1 MKNKILLVVLAL
13 VMVLSLAACGEKQEK
28 KVVNIYN
35 WGEYIDE
42 ELLSKFEKETGI
54 KVNYDTFVTN
64 EDLYVKLKNS
74 NVSYD
79 LLIPS
84 DYMIEKMIK
93 EDMLQKLDFKNIPNY
108 ENVDKEFKDKGFDP
122 KNEYSVPYFWGTLGI
137 VYNSDN
143 VKENIDSWNALWDQK
158 YKDKIIMM
166 DSSRDAIGLSLIK
179 MGYSM
184 NSENETELN
193 KAKEELMKQ
202 KPLVRA
208 YQLDQT
214 KDIMIN
220 GEADLA
226 VMYSGD
232 AALAISE
239 APNLKYV
246 IPKEGSN
253 IFIDSMVVPK
263 NAENKGNAEAFINFM
278 LEEHNASQ
286 NAAIGYST
294 PISKAKELLKD
305 DMKNNSASYPDLSNH
320 KNLETF
326 KDPGE
331 KVKIYDDIWQSIIA
345 N

>member
-1 MKNKILLVVLAL
+1 MKNRILFFMLAIVL
-13 VMVLSLAACGEKQEK
+13 VLSLGACGAKEDK

-35 WGEYIDE
+35 WGEYINED
-42 ELLSKFEKETGI
+42 LLAKFEKETGI

-93 EDMLQKLDFKNIPNY
+93 EDMLQKIDFKNIPNY
-108 ENVDKEFKDKGFDP
+108 SNIDDEFKNKPFDS
-122 KNEYSVPYFWGTLGI
+122 KNEYSVPYFWGTLGL
-137 VYNSDN
+137 VYNTDR
-143 VKENIDSWNALWDQK
+143 VKDDIDSWNALWDQK

-166 DSSRDAIGLSLIK
+166 DSSRDAIGMALIK
-179 MGYSM
+179 LGYSM
-184 NSENETELN
+184 NSENAKELN
-193 KAKEELMKQ
+193 KAKEELIKQ
-202 KPLVRA
+202 KTYVRA

-232 AALAISE
+232 AALAINE
-239 APNLKYV
+239 ASNLKYV

-253 IFIDSMVVPK
+253 IFIDSMVIPK
-263 NAENKGNAEAFINFM
+263 NAENKANAEAFINFM

-286 NAAIGYST
+286 NASIGYST
-294 PISKAKELLKD
+294 PISKAKKYLD
-305 DMKNNSASYPDLSNH
+305 DKMKNNPASYPDLSKH

-326 KDPGE
+326 KDPGD

>member
-1 MKNKILLVVLAL
+1 MKNKILIFLLVGIML
-13 VMVLSLAACGEKQEK
+13 VSLAACGKKEDE

-42 ELLSKFEKETGI
+42 DLLSKFEEETGI

-84 DYMIEKMIK
+84 DYMIERMVQ
-93 EDMLQKLDFKNIPNY
+93 EDMLQKINFENIPNY
-108 ENVDKEFKDKGFDP
+108 QNIDPEFKDKEFDP
-122 KNEYSVPYFWGTLGI
+122 NNEYSVPYFWGTLGL
-137 VYNSDN
+137 VYNKDHI
-143 VKENIDSWNALWDQK
+143 KEDIDSWHALWDEK

-166 DSSRDAIGLSLIK
+166 DSSRDAIGLTLIK
-179 MGYSM
+179 LGYSL
-184 NSENETELN
+184 NSEDEAELN
-193 KAKEELMKQ
+193 KAKEELVKQ
-202 KPLVRA
+202 KDLVRA
-208 YQLDQT
+208 YQLDET
-214 KDIMIN
+214 RDIMIN
-220 GEADLA
+220 EEASIA

-239 APNLKYV
+239 SPSLDYV

-253 IFIDSMVVPK
+253 IFIDSMVIPK
-263 NAENKGNAEAFINFM
+263 NAENKENAEAFINFM
-278 LEEHNASQ
+278 LEENNAAQNAS
-286 NAAIGYST
+286 IGYST
-294 PISKAKELLKD
+294 PISKAKDLLED
-305 DMKNNSASYPDLSNH
+305 QMKNNHAAYPDLS
-320 KNLETF
+320 KYTKLETF
-326 KDPGE
+326 KNPGE

>member
-1 MKNKILLVVLAL
+1 MKNKFILIGLVLI
-13 VMVLSLAACGEKQEK
+13 MVLSLTSCGEKKDQ

-42 ELLSKFEKETGI
+42 DLISKFEEETGI

-84 DYMIEKMIK
+84 DYMIEKMIM
-93 EDMLQKLDFKNIPNY
+93 EDMLQKLDFDNIPNY
-108 ENVDKEFKDKGFDP
+108 KNIDSEFKDKQFDP
-122 KNEYSVPYFWGTLGI
+122 KNEYSVPYFWGTLGL
-137 VYNSDN
+137 VYNTDN
-143 VKENIDSWNALWDQK
+143 IKEDIDSWNALWDQK

-179 MGYSM
+179 LGYSM
-184 NSENETELN
+184 NSEDEKELN

-202 KPLVRA
+202 KELVRA

-232 AALAISE
+232 AALAINE
-239 APNLKYV
+239 ASNLKYV

-253 IFIDSMVVPK
+253 IFIDSMVIPK
-263 NAENKGNAEAFINFM
+263 NAENKANAEAFINFM
-278 LEEHNASQ
+278 LDENNASQ
-286 NAAIGYST
+286 NASIGYST
-294 PISKAKELLKD
+294 PISKAKDLLED
-305 DMKNNSASYPDLSNH
+305 DMKNNQASYPDLSKY

>member
-1 MKNKILLVVLAL
+1 MKKKVLLAL
-13 VMVLSLAACGEKQEK
+13 LACLMVLSLAACGEKKDQ
-28 KVVNIYN
+28 KVVNVYN

-42 ELLSKFEKETGI
+42 SLLSKFEKETGI

-79 LLIPS
+79 VLIPS

-93 EDMLQKLDFKNIPNY
+93 EDMLQKIDFANIPNY
-108 ENVDKEFKDKGFDP
+108 ENIDEEFKDKEFDP
-122 KNEYSVPYFWGTLGI
+122 NNEYSVPYFWGTLGL

-143 VKENIDSWNALWDQK
+143 VKENIDSWNALWDAK
-158 YKDKIIMM
+158 YKDDIIMM
-166 DSSRDAIGLSLIK
+166 DSSRDAIGLSLVRL
-179 MGYSM
+179 GYSL
-184 NSENETELN
+184 NSEDEKELN
-193 KAKEELMKQ
+193 QAKEELAKQ
-202 KPLVRA
+202 KELVRA

-214 KDIMIN
+214 RDIMIN
-220 GEADLA
+220 GEANLA

-239 APNLKYV
+239 APNLRYA

-253 IFIDSMVVPK
+253 IFIDSMVIPK
-263 NAENKGNAEAFINFM
+263 NAENKENAEAFINFM
-278 LEEHNASQ
+278 IEEHNAAQ
-286 NAAIGYST
+286 NASIGYST
-294 PISKAKELLKD
+294 PITKAKDLLED
-305 DMKNNSASYPDLSNH
+305 SMRNNPASYPDLSGH

-326 KDPGE
+326 RDPGE